1 MKTRSLISLI
11 LSSALL
17 AACSDK
23 EGESASGPETAA
35 KKHQA
40 AAVSFNDGSK
50 WTANPETTAGIDRM
64 RRMVSEFTTAD
75 DPSTYPKLVTA
86 LEQEYAAVIRNCT
99 MTGEAHNQ
107 LHNFLAPL
115 NQLIEPLKSGDPQ
128 VAKEAL
134 IKLENHLKTYS
145 AYFE

>member
-1 MKTRSLISLI
+1 MKTRSLTTII
-11 LSSALL
+11 LTSVLL

-23 EGESASGPETAA
+23 EGESASGPESAA

-40 AAVSFNDGSK
+40 PAVSFNNGSK
-50 WTANPETTAGIDRM
+50 WTANPETIAGIDRM
-64 RRMVSEFTTAD
+64 RRKISEFTTVA
-75 DPSTYPKLVTA
+75 DPSTHPKLVTE
-86 LEQEYAAVIRNCT
+86 LEQEYAAVIKNCT

-115 NQLIEPLKSGDPQ
+115 NQMIEPLKSGDPRM
-128 VAKEAL
+128 VKDAL
-134 IKLENHLKTYS
+134 IKLENHLKTFS

>member
-1 MKTRSLISLI
+1 MKTRSLCIII

-23 EGESASGPETAA
+23 QGEAASGPETSG
-35 KKHQA
+35 KKHQTS
-40 AAVSFNDGSK
+40 AVIFNNGAK
-50 WTANPETTAGIDRM
+50 WTANPETSAGIDRM
-64 RRMVSEFTTAD
+64 RRVASEFTTAG
-75 DPSTYPKLVTA
+75 DPSTHPKLVTE
-86 LEQEYAAVIRNCT
+86 LEREYAAVIKNCT

-115 NQLIEPLKSGDPQ
+115 NQMIEPLKSGDPQ
-128 VAKEAL
+128 IVKEAL